1 MDRSLRLARPV
12 KRPEQFA
19 LQLRHQGLLFGRQRP
34 RVRHRGRP
42 NVCETPAAPHDDRRG
57 ALDHGMT
64 GRTSGP
70 AVSLTKTS
78 KTTHVLEVDR
88 PPGGS
93 VPPGPFPK
101 VGSPVLATSRDPRPS
116 KASPKALAT
125 GISRSAFCSGLGNLS
140 ASVPSES
147 SIESW
152 FLANRDT

>member
-1 MDRSLRLARPV
+1 MNAAHELGQPGGAD
-12 KRPEQFA
+12 
-19 LQLRHQGLLFGRQRP
+19 
-34 RVRHRGRP
+34 
-42 NVCETPAAPHDDRRG
+42 VCETPAAAHDDRRD
-57 ALDHGMT
+57 APAHGMT

-78 KTTHVLEVDR
+78 KTTHVSEIVR

-116 KASPKALAT
+116 KASPKGPSI
-125 GISRSAFCSGLGNLS
+125 GISRSAFSSGLGNLS

-152 FLANRDT
+152 FLAKRDVKHAGGPE